1 VAGQTTKPAG
11 KQATHWIA
19 LAALAT
25 TASATHRTP
34 AAGAGF
40 NKLTV
45 TVTVVFT
52 NAYVVKV
59 EETINWFLLMML
71 KNRLSL
77 M

>member
-1 VAGQTTKPAG
+1 MGGQTTKPAG
-11 KQATHWIA
+11 KQATHWTP
-19 LAALAT
+19 AT
-25 TASATHRTP
+25 ATASATHRTP

-52 NAYVVKV
+52 KAYVVKV